1 MILVIESSADY
12 PSVCLTD
19 LQGNL
24 LWSETVFV
32 KQSHSEQLPLLVEKA
47 ILKMRVESGDLRGE
61 GRGLSAVAVNE
72 GPGSYTG
79 LRIGVS
85 LAKGICYAMG
95 CKLLAINGLV
105 AMAEWSIEKGF
116 ATSGWVC
123 SMLDARR
130 DEVYI
135 SILDS
140 NGKIVKNV
148 AALVLEE
155 NCLNGL
161 VELDQVVFIGNSGEK
176 AKRLLSAPKA
186 KIIDGPEATMFA
198 KAASRSFLLG
208 EFKDVAYFEPQY
220 LKEFVAGISQKF
232 SV

>member
-19 LQGNL
+19 EQGNL

-47 ILKMRVESGDLRGE
+47 FLKLRGE
-61 GRGLSAVAVNE
+61 SGELRGESGELRAVAVNE

-85 LAKGICYAMG
+85 LAKGICYTLG
-95 CKLLAINGLV
+95 CKLLSINGLV
-105 AMAEWSIEKGF
+105 AMSEWAIDQGYLGEGS
-116 ATSGWVC
+116 VC
-123 SMLDARR
+123 AMLDARR

-135 SILDS
+135 AILDS
-140 NGKIVKNV
+140 KGIVIKEV
-148 AALVLEE
+148 EALVLSEG
-155 NCLNGL
+155 CLDGL
-161 VELDQVVFIGNSGEK
+161 IDLNATVFIGNSGEK
-176 AKRLLSAPKA
+176 AQRLLSAPGA
-186 KIIDGPEATMFA
+186 KIIAGPEAHMFA
-198 KAASRSFLLG
+198 KSAARKFRNG
-208 EFKDVAYFEPQY
+208 EFEDVAYFEPHY
-220 LKEFVAGISQKF
+220 LKEFIAGISQKF

>member
-19 LQGNL
+19 EQGNL

-47 ILKMRVESGDLRGE
+47 FLKLRGE
-61 GRGLSAVAVNE
+61 SGEWRGESGELSAVAVNE

-85 LAKGICYAMG
+85 LAKGICYTLG
-95 CKLLAINGLV
+95 CKLLSINGLF
-105 AMAEWSIEKGF
+105 AMSEWAIDQGYLGEGS
-116 ATSGWVC
+116 VC
-123 SMLDARR
+123 AMLDARR

-135 SILDS
+135 AILDS
-140 NGKIVKNV
+140 IGIVIKEV
-148 AALVLEE
+148 EALVLSEG
-155 NCLNGL
+155 CLDGL
-161 VELDQVVFIGNSGEK
+161 IDLNATVFIGNSGEK
-176 AKRLLSAPKA
+176 AQRLLSAPGA
-186 KIIDGPEATMFA
+186 KIIAGPEAHMFA
-198 KAASRSFLLG
+198 QSAARKFRNG
-208 EFKDVAYFEPQY
+208 EFEDVAYFEPHY
-220 LKEFVAGISQKF
+220 LKEFIAGISQKF

>member
-19 LQGNL
+19 EQGNL

-47 ILKMRVESGDLRGE
+47 FLKLRGE
-61 GRGLSAVAVNE
+61 RGELSAVAVNE

-85 LAKGICYAMG
+85 LAKGICYTLG
-95 CKLLAINGLV
+95 CKLLSINGLF
-105 AMAEWSIEKGF
+105 AMSEWAIDQGYLGEGS
-116 ATSGWVC
+116 VC
-123 SMLDARR
+123 AMLDARR

-135 SILDS
+135 AISDS
-140 NGKIVKNV
+140 QGVVIKEVE
-148 AALVLEE
+148 ALVLSEG
-155 NCLNGL
+155 CLDGL
-161 VELDQVVFIGNSGEK
+161 IDLNATVFIGNSGEK
-176 AKRLLSAPKA
+176 AQRLLSAPGA
-186 KIIDGPEATMFA
+186 KIIAGPEAHMFA
-198 KAASRSFLLG
+198 QSAARKFRNG
-208 EFKDVAYFEPQY
+208 EFEDVAYFEPHY
-220 LKEFVAGISQKF
+220 LKEFIAGISQKF

>member
-19 LQGNL
+19 EQGNL

-47 ILKMRVESGDLRGE
+47 FLKLRGE
-61 GRGLSAVAVNE
+61 RGELSAVAVNE

-85 LAKGICYAMG
+85 LAKGICYTLG
-95 CKLLAINGLV
+95 CKLLSINGLF
-105 AMAEWSIEKGF
+105 AMSEWAIDQGYLGEGS
-116 ATSGWVC
+116 VC
-123 SMLDARR
+123 AMLDARR

-135 SILDS
+135 AISDS
-140 NGKIVKNV
+140 QGVVIKEVE
-148 AALVLEE
+148 ALVLSEG
-155 NCLNGL
+155 CLDGL
-161 VELDQVVFIGNSGEK
+161 IDLNATVFIGNSGEK
-176 AKRLLSAPKA
+176 AQRLLSAPGA
-186 KIIDGPEATMFA
+186 KIIAGPEAHMFA
-198 KAASRSFLLG
+198 KSAARKFRNG
-208 EFKDVAYFEPQY
+208 EFEDVAYFEPHY
-220 LKEFVAGISQKF
+220 LKEFIAGISQKF

>member
-19 LQGNL
+19 EQGNL

-47 ILKMRVESGDLRGE
+47 FLKLRGE
-61 GRGLSAVAVNE
+61 GGELRAVAVNE

-85 LAKGICYAMG
+85 LAKGICYSMG
-95 CKLLAINGLV
+95 CKLLSINGLV
-105 AMAEWSIEKGF
+105 AMSEWAIDQRYLGEGS
-116 ATSGWVC
+116 VC
-123 SMLDARR
+123 AMLDARR

-135 SILDS
+135 AILDYQ
-140 NGKIVKNV
+140 GVVIKEVE
-148 AALVLEE
+148 ALVLTEG
-155 NCLNGL
+155 CLDGL
-161 VELDQVVFIGNSGEK
+161 IDLNATVFIGNSGEK
-176 AKRLLSAPKA
+176 AQRLLSAAEA
-186 KIIDGPEATMFA
+186 KIIAGPEAHMFA
-198 KAASRSFLLG
+198 KKAAQKFRNG
-208 EFKDVAYFEPQY
+208 EFEDVAYFEPHY
-220 LKEFVAGISQKF
+220 LKEFIAGISQKF